1 MKNSLYILSIF
12 TLMSGTTLAQQ
23 IELTNLYEFNKLKIN
38 PAYAGSETC
47 GDVSIGHLYQWAGFE
62 GAPQTSYANGSAHI
76 GRNMGLG
83 GKVMLDRLGSLTQF
97 NIQGIYSYKLNF
109 ADAHN
114 LRLGIGAGVNQQSFN
129 FSGSTIGDITDQA
142 LIAGTQKGMS
152 FYSEF
157 GLVYTLKNF
166 QLSFSLPNLVETNT
180 DLAPTQGALRNVRHM
195 IGYAEYRIGNPSK
208 VTVTPS
214 ILYRNSSVQLHQL
227 EGNVMLDIKE
237 KFQLGVG
244 YRHKAGVLGRIG
256 VNINDLIQIR
266 YAYEFPLTDIARA
279 TSGSHEVG
287 IGLTIC
293 KKGKDLEPIER
304 IVNKTDTVFV
314 AQEPKIDTVFVE
326 KVVEITGPEKEKV
339 DLRHTIYYENAISDF
354 DKTKEDAALTKIANY
369 LIANRDQVIY
379 IRGYASEPGS
389 DYTNFQL
396 SNERAKKV
404 FAYLL
409 SKGVQRNQMI
419 SIVQGEIKE
428 HHGADHTSDE
438 KESRRVLIEL
448 K

>member
-1 MKNSLYILSIF
+1 MKNSVYILSIF
-12 TLMSGTTLAQQ
+12 TLLSGAAVAQQ
-23 IELTNLYEFNKLKIN
+23 IEQTNLYEFNKLKIN

-47 GDVSIGHLYQWAGFE
+47 GNVSIGHLYQWAGFE
-62 GAPQTSYANGSAHI
+62 GAPQTSYANGSARI
-76 GRNMGLG
+76 GKNMGLG

-97 NIQGIYSYKLNF
+97 NIQGIYSYRLNF
-109 ADAHN
+109 GDAHN
-114 LRLGIGAGVNQQSFN
+114 LRLGIGAGLNQHSFN
-129 FSGSTIGDITDQA
+129 FSGSTIGDISDQA

-157 GLVYTLKNF
+157 GLVYSLKNF
-166 QLSFSLPNLVETNT
+166 QLSFSLPNLVEMDTE
-180 DLAPTQGALRNVRHM
+180 LAPTQGALRNVRHM
-195 IGYAEYRIGNPSK
+195 IGYAQYRIGNPAK

-214 ILYRNSSVQLHQL
+214 ILYKNSSLQLHQL
-227 EGNVMLDIKE
+227 EGNVMMNVKE

-256 VNINDLIQIR
+256 VTINDLIQIR
-266 YAYEFPLTDIARA
+266 YAYEFPMTDIARA

-293 KKGKDLEPIER
+293 KKGKDIEPIER
-304 IVNKTDTVFV
+304 IVTKTDTVFV

-326 KVVEITGPEKEKV
+326 KVVEITGPEKEKEN
-339 DLRHTIYYENAISDF
+339 LKHTIYYEHAISDF

-379 IRGYASEPGS
+379 IRGYASESGS
-389 DYTNFQL
+389 DFTNFNL
-396 SNERAKKV
+396 AGDRAKKIY
-404 FAYLL
+404 AYLL
-409 SKGVQRNQMI
+409 TKGVQRDQMI

-428 HHGADHTSDE
+428 HHGADYTPDE